1 VRFAHRLAAGDVLFP
16 LSVFLVREAKMG
28 MAKLV
33 FRSLAATGLTLS
45 LLVASVSIAS
55 AFSPRLPQV
64 IFNSAGLQAYFNS
77 KGEVIN
83 CLANQVDGQVWN
95 ASVSG
100 NTTFTLMI
108 ELTTSNAT
116 QNAIGVYNIAPV
128 PNPPLFN
135 IFPGLASA
143 GWFATAH
150 FAGSNLTVTLFDQ
163 NAVIQG
169 QITYF
174 GVTPNNFGFYLTGP
188 GVPLLVQGG
197 VWYSEDNRNA
207 FIPKVLTYEGTG
219 NNAGDWWQCFEDSDS
234 FQAASDFDD
243 VVLLMQSVVPTPTNT
258 STWGK
263 VKSLYRQ

>member
-1 VRFAHRLAAGDVLFP
+1 
-16 LSVFLVREAKMG
+16 MG

-33 FRSLAATGLTLS
+33 FRSLAATSLTLS

-64 IFNSAGLQAYFNS
+64 IFNSGELQAYLNS

-108 ELTTSNAT
+108 ELSTPNAAN
-116 QNAIGVYNIAPV
+116 NAIGVYNIAPV

-135 IFPGLASA
+135 IFPGVATA

-150 FAGSNLTVTLFDQ
+150 FAANNLTVTLFDQ

-169 QITYF
+169 QITYL
-174 GVTPNNFGFYLTGP
+174 GVTPNKFGFYLTGP
-188 GVPLLVQGG
+188 FVPLVPFGG

-219 NNAGDWWQCFEDSDS
+219 NNQGDWWQCFEDSTT
-234 FQAASDFDD
+234 FQAASDYDD
-243 VVLLMQSVVPTPTNT
+243 VVLLMQSVVPTPTNM
-258 STWGK
+258 STWGR
-263 VKSLYRQ
+263 VKSLYRQPGAVEYRQPDAVEQRRSSRR